1 MIGMILAAGRGERM
15 RPLTDTTPKALLEV
29 GGKSLLEHQL
39 ERLASAGAVTVVVNL
54 GWRGEAIVEKIG
66 DGRRFGLQVVY
77 SPEYD
82 HVLETGGGIV
92 RALPLLGGAP
102 FWVLNA
108 DVFTDFALPPV
119 DLPADIL
126 GHLVLVPTPP
136 HKQAGDFDL
145 LDGKARRSPSPAY
158 TFSGLALYR
167 PGLFAGKTPG
177 RFPLA
182 PLLFEAADRGQL
194 TAELHRG
201 AWADVGTPERLA
213 AINER
218 HSEPAP

>member
-29 GGKSLLEHQL
+29 GGKSLLEYQL
-39 ERLASAGAVTVVVNL
+39 ERLANAGADTVVINL
-54 GWRGEAIVEKIG
+54 GWLGEAIVERIG
-66 DGRRFGLQVVY
+66 DGRRYGLQVAY

-82 HVLETGGGIV
+82 HVLETGGGIH
-92 RALPLLGGAP
+92 RALPLLGTTP

-108 DVFTDFALPPV
+108 DVYTDYPLPNIDLPPDV
-119 DLPADIL
+119 L
-126 GHLVLVPTPP
+126 GHLVLVPTPA

-145 LDGKARRSPSPAY
+145 LNGWARRTERPAY

-167 PGLFAGKTPG
+167 PELFAAQSPG

-182 PLLFEAADRGQL
+182 PLLFEAAASGHL
-194 TAELHRG
+194 TAELYEGDWH
-201 AWADVGTPERLA
+201 DIGTPDRLNSLNA
-213 AINER
+213 R
-218 HSEPAP
+218 HQEP

>member
-29 GGKSLLEHQL
+29 AGKPLIEHHL
-39 ERLASAGAVTVVVNL
+39 ERLANAGAEKAVINL
-54 GWRGEAIVEKIG
+54 GWLGDAIVDRIG

-82 HVLETGGGIV
+82 SVLETGGGIV
-92 RALPLLGGAP
+92 RALPILGTAP

-108 DVFTDFALPPV
+108 DVFTDMT
-119 DLPADIL
+119 LPAIDLAPGIL
-126 GHLVLVPTPP
+126 GHLVLVPTPA
-136 HKQAGDFDL
+136 HKATGDFDL
-145 LDGKARRSPSPAY
+145 ENGLASRSANPAC

-167 PGLFAGKTPG
+167 PELFAGQAPG

-182 PLLFEAADRGQL
+182 PVLFEAANRGQL
-194 TAELHRG
+194 TAERYGG
-201 AWADVGTPERLA
+201 AWHDVGTPARL
-213 AINER
+213 ESLGTVR
-218 HSEPAP
+218 S

>member
-1 MIGMILAAGRGERM
+1 MIGMLLAAGRGERM

-29 GGKSLLEHQL
+29 GGASLLERQL
-39 ERLASAGAVTVVVNL
+39 ERLGGAGVETVVVNL
-54 GWRGEAIVEKIG
+54 GWCGEAIVERIG

-92 RALPLLGGAP
+92 RALPLLGASP

-119 DLPADIL
+119 DLPPEIL
-126 GHLVLVPTPP
+126 GHLVLVPTPA
-136 HKQAGDFDL
+136 HKNTGDFDL
-145 LDGKARRSPSPAY
+145 VDGKARRSPDPAH

-167 PGLFAGKTPG
+167 PELFAGHSPG

-182 PLLFEAADRGQL
+182 PLLFEAADRGLL
-194 TAELHRG
+194 TAELYEG
-201 AWADVGTPERLA
+201 VWEDVGTPERLA
-213 AINER
+213 ALNAR
-218 HSEPAP
+218 HAKPSL